1 MRLTYLSQMYHHH
14 FMKQATVRTSIDIP
28 RDLHRQIHEI
38 AARQGCSAR
47 KLILSSIERVVK
59 DATQSLP
66 GRRLRLDRG
75 LIRPAG
81 RRIDL
86 TNEQIYEFL
95 ELP

>member
-1 MRLTYLSQMYHHH
+1 
-14 FMKQATVRTSIDIP
+14 MKPATIRTSIDIP
-28 RDLHRQIHEI
+28 RDLHRQMHEV
-38 AARQGCSAR
+38 AARQGSSAR

-59 DATQSLP
+59 ESNTPLP
-66 GRRLRLDRG
+66 TRRLRLDRG

-86 TNEQIYEFL
+86 TNEQIYELL